1 MKTKKNKKSKDGLWW
16 FFISMMI
23 LLNMNLWTFT
33 WFKNVNDCETS
44 RTILASIPA
53 TFAKIAT
60 YRDDYKAD
68 EVTYQKGPE
77 GNIYAIKA
85 DEAVTLLKALF
96 PNAKVLV
103 TDKQYAIFSNDWFW
117 QCYSPWLQKNIH
129 GKYVYTNKF
138 DCENF
143 AVYACHKLNEIHRW
157 SQDTEAGGIAFGE
170 LYYEVDSTMSHAI
183 NFFLSVEEGQYKYC
197 CYEPQSG
204 NAMVFDK
211 EARNKVVYIR
221 L

>member
-1 MKTKKNKKSKDGLWW
+1 MKSKKNQRHDGVWL
-16 FFISMMI
+16 FVLGAIVLFNIN
-23 LLNMNLWTFT
+23 LLTFV
-33 WFKNVNDCETS
+33 WFKNTHDCEINK
-44 RTILASIPA
+44 TILASIPA
-53 TFAKIAT
+53 TFSKIAT

-68 EVTYQKGPE
+68 VVAYQKGPK
-77 GNIYAIKA
+77 NKIYAIKA
-85 DEAVTLLKALF
+85 DEAITLLNALF
-96 PNAKVLV
+96 PNAEVLV
-103 TDKQYAIFSNDWFW
+103 TDRQYAIFSNDWFW
-117 QCYSPWLQKNIH
+117 QCYSPWLQKDIH

-157 SQDTEAGGIAFGE
+157 SQKTEAEGIAFGE
-170 LYYEVDSTMSHAI
+170 LYYKVDSTMSHAI
-183 NFFLSVEEGQYKYC
+183 NILLTVEEGQYKYC

-211 EARNKVVYIR
+211 EEREKVIYIR